1 MTVIVETVFK
11 PIKSELIL
19 RTSFQ
24 TRCQAEKSIGH
35 YIDGFYNPVGCN
47 SALGFKSAICFEA
60 ETAMAE

>member
-24 TRCQAEKSIGH
+24 TRCQAEQSIGH
-35 YIDGFYNPVGCN
+35 YIDGFYNPVGLQFGTGVQI
-47 SALGFKSAICFEA
+47 SDLLRS
-60 ETAMAE
+60 